1 MRIGL
6 IVNPFAGLGG
16 PSGLKGSDG
25 AAIVAKARALGA
37 EPAAPG
43 RARRA
48 MALLAAQAPGTEVLT
63 GPGALGADALTG
75 LALRTSLVEIGPPRG
90 TGLDSRALAARMG
103 SVDLLVFAG
112 GDGTARDILAAGQ
125 GLALPPLLGIPAG
138 VKMQSAV
145 FAHTPEA
152 AGEVMARLAAI
163 PPDRWPLREAEVL
176 DIDEA
181 ALREG
186 VIAPRLYATARIPL
200 APDRLQPAKGRRP
213 PASDAALRQAAAE
226 IARTMPAG
234 VLHLIGPGTSAGLVM
249 QALGLENTLLGVDA
263 VLDGQCIAQ
272 DAPASVLEHLA
283 EGRAVRIVLGVTAA
297 QGFLLGRG
305 NQQIAPALIR
315 RAGRA
320 GLVIL
325 AEEAKLAAL
334 PRPVLRVDTGDAAL
348 DRELAG
354 HLRVVTGP
362 GRMLLMRIGAAE

>member
-16 PSGLKGSDG
+16 PAGLKGSDG
-25 AAIVAKARALGA
+25 AAIAAKARVLGA

-48 MALLAAQAPGTEVLT
+48 MSVLAALVPGTEVLT
-63 GPGALGADALTG
+63 GPGALGADALAG
-75 LALRTSLVEIGPPRG
+75 LALRVGQADIGPPSA
-90 TGLDSRALAARMG
+90 TAADSCALAGRMAD
-103 SVDLLVFAG
+103 VDLLVFAG
-112 GDGTARDILAAGQ
+112 GDGTARDILSVGQ
-125 GLALPPLLGIPAG
+125 GQQPMLGIPAG

-152 AGEVMARLAAI
+152 AGEVLARLATI
-163 PPDRWPLREAEVL
+163 PPSRWQLCEAEVL

-181 ALREG
+181 ALRRG
-186 VIAPRLYATARIPL
+186 VIAPRLHATARIPV
-200 APDRLQPAKGRRP
+200 APDRLQRAKGRRP

-226 IARTMPAG
+226 IARTMPQG

-249 QALGLENTLLGVDA
+249 QALGLEGTLLGVDA
-263 VLDGQCIAQ
+263 VLDGQCVAQ
-272 DAPASVLEHLA
+272 DATARQLERLA
-283 EGRAVRIVLGVTAA
+283 EGRILRIVLGVTAT

-334 PRPVLRVDTGDAAL
+334 PRPVLGVDTGDARL
-348 DRELAG
+348 DHELAG
-354 HLRVVTGP
+354 HVRVVTAP
-362 GRMLLMRIGAAE
+362 GRMHLMRIGADA